1 MNISICCWGFQVL
14 EYGAE
19 TKILSGSRTEPWG
32 TPKTHNEYLLDRG
45 PPRVLTAEGII
56 HRCFASCNGLIYRY
70 IFICLTPQKTVFV
83 SFHFEY
89 HMLETQQN
97 YVASAPEHQ
106 GQGEKERT
114 SQERVRGKRERE
126 G

>member
-1 MNISICCWGFQVL
+1 M
-14 EYGAE
+14 
-19 TKILSGSRTEPWG
+19 
-32 TPKTHNEYLLDRG
+32 
-45 PPRVLTAEGII
+45 AEGII

-70 IFICLTPQKTVFV
+70 ICILSTETVFV